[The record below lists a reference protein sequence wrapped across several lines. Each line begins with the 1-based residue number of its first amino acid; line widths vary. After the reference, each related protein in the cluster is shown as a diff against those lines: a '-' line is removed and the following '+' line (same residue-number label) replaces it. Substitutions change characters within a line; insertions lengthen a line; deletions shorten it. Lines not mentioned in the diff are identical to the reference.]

1 MPIRVPAAFVLL
13 ALAIGAAAPAWAAP
27 GPQAER
33 ASEKAFERAREA
45 EAAGRHREAFEA
57 YLDAWQDPQLR
68 REAARRAHALER
80 AARFNTKDDLT
91 SIEPLQARLGGG
103 FATYRS
109 RAFLVRSAA
118 DAHWAR
124 SRVTLLERARDQY
137 FRDLERLGV
146 PVHPHA
152 QRLVCVFFGEHGDY
166 LNFARTH
173 DNFDAGWTAGYY
185 SMAHNAIIIHDD
197 RTSPSLT
204 RVMREIEDHERRIAD
219 LNARAKSAERERQA
233 AQAQLLR
240 DAAADL
246 EVHLNRE
253 RQRIEEQVLRFGVAK
268 VLHEAI
274 HLLAFNTGLQ
284 TRGAAYPLW
293 VSEGLAASFEA
304 HSTSGQFGFAFAYE
318 PREQELD
325 TLALQNQLP
334 DLAGLL
340 TLDDNS
346 NLRADT
352 ARPIYAAAYGLFK
365 ELHRTERDRLAAYLA
380 ELADLPQGPQTAAD
394 HLARF
399 ERHFGDV
406 GSLER
411 RVTRRWVAAARDREG
426 EREQAIRAAGL

>member
-1 MPIRVPAAFVLL
+1 MPTRVPAAFLVL
-13 ALAIGAAAPAWAAP
+13 ALAIGVTPPAWA
-27 GPQAER
+27 GPSSQAQQ
-33 ASEKAFERAREA
+33 AFERAQEA

-57 YLDAWQDPQLR
+57 YLAAWHAPELR
-68 REAARRAHALER
+68 RESAQRAHALER
-80 AARFNTKDDLT
+80 IARFSNKDDL
-91 SIEPLQARLGGG
+91 SAVEPLQAMLGEG

-109 RAFLVRSAA
+109 RSFLVLSNA
-118 DAHWAR
+118 DDPWTR
-124 SRVTLLERARDQY
+124 SRITLLERAREQY
-137 FRDLERLGV
+137 FRDLDRLGV

-166 LNFARTH
+166 LNFARTR

-204 RVMREIEDHERRIAD
+204 RVMRELEDYEERIKD
-219 LNARAKSAERERQA
+219 LTTRAQSAERQRQT
-233 AQAQLLR
+233 AQAKLLR
-240 DAAADL
+240 DAATDL
-246 EVHLNRE
+246 ERHASKE

-334 DLAGLL
+334 DLASLL

-352 ARPIYAAAYGLFK
+352 ARPIYAAAYGLFR

-380 ELADLPQGPQTAAD
+380 ELADLPLAPQTPAD

-411 RVTRRWVAAARDREG
+411 RITRRWVAAAREREG
-426 EREQAIRAAGL
+426 QREHAVRAAGL